1 MKLDIVRTKEEFAGL
16 SKEWN
21 ELLDISASHVPF
33 LRHEY
38 LYTWW
43 QTLGG
48 GEWPHGELLIITARH
63 EDDSLAGI
71 APLFHT
77 QNRDAKAAIMF
88 LGSVEISDYLDLIAR
103 PDNLDNFV
111 EALYNRLIQSDV
123 PDWDLLDFYN
133 ILESS
138 PTLQSMQTSAEKAGW
153 EYAQENLH
161 HCPFIPLP
169 GEWDEYL
176 AGINKKQRHEIRRK
190 IRRAESDE
198 RSIRWYIVD
207 DEKNLD
213 EEMEDFLQL
222 MAQDQEKQ
230 AFLTGVMRTQMSAA
244 VRAAFRENWLQL
256 AFLEID
262 GNKAAGYLNFDFGDQ
277 IWVYNSGLDFEYA
290 SLSPGWVLL
299 AYLLRWSNEN
309 ERKTFDFLRGD
320 EQYKYR
326 FGAVDRS
333 VVRVQV
339 TR

>member
-1 MKLDIVRTKEEFAGL
+1 MKIDIVRTMEEFAGL

-43 QTLGG
+43 ETMGG
-48 GEWPHGELLIITARH
+48 GEWPHGELLIVTARQ

-77 QNRDAKAAIMF
+77 QNRDAKPAIML
-88 LGSVEISDYLDLIAR
+88 LGSIEISDYLDLIAR
-103 PDNLDNFV
+103 PDSLDDFV
-111 EALYNRLIQSDV
+111 DALYNRLTLSDV
-123 PDWDLLDFYN
+123 PDWELLDFYN
-133 ILESS
+133 ILEGSL
-138 PTLQSMQTSAEKAGW
+138 TLQAMQTSAEKTGW
-153 EYAQENLH
+153 KFAQENLH

-169 GEWDEYL
+169 GDWEAYL
-176 AGINKKQRHEIRRK
+176 TDINKKQRHEIRRK
-190 IRRAESDE
+190 LRRAESDV

-207 DEKNLD
+207 TEDNLD
-213 EEMEDFLQL
+213 EEIGDFLHL

-230 AFLTGVMRTQMSAA
+230 AFLTDVMRTQMRAA
-244 VRAAFRENWLQL
+244 VRAAFRGNWLQL

-262 GNKAAGYLNFDFGDQ
+262 GHKAAGYLNFDYGNQ

-309 ERKTFDFLRGD
+309 KRTTFDFMRGD

-326 FGAVDRS
+326 FGAVDRF
-333 VVRVQV
+333 VVRAQV
-339 TR
+339 TH

>member
-16 SKEWN
+16 SEEWN

-38 LYTWW
+38 LFTWW

-48 GEWPHGELLIITARH
+48 GEWPHGELLIVTARH
-63 EDDSLAGI
+63 ENNNLAGI

-77 QNRDAKAAIMF
+77 QNRDAKAAIML

-103 PDNLDNFV
+103 PDSLDGFV
-111 EALYNRLIQSDV
+111 EALYNRLTQSDV
-123 PDWDLLDFYN
+123 PEWDLLDFYN

-138 PTLQSMQTSAEKAGW
+138 PTLQSMHTSAEKAGW

-169 GEWDEYL
+169 GDWDEYL

-207 DEKNLD
+207 DENSLD
-213 EEMEDFLQL
+213 EEMEDFLHL

-230 AFLTGVMRTQMSAA
+230 AFLTDVMRTQMNAA

-309 ERKTFDFLRGD
+309 KRKNLDFMRGD

-326 FGAVDRS
+326 FGAVDRF